1 MELMHNIFKRCTVK
15 TRLPHKHFL
24 LLSVK
29 LVERKKKQQ
38 QLDSPKHRN
47 LPSKRFQKKAN
58 QKSLFRSS
66 CCTMI
71 II

>member
-29 LVERKKKQQ
+29 LVERKKKATTAR
-38 QLDSPKHRN
+38 L
-47 LPSKRFQKKAN
+47 SKTQEF
-58 QKSLFRSS
+58 
-66 CCTMI
+66 TW
-71 II
+71 